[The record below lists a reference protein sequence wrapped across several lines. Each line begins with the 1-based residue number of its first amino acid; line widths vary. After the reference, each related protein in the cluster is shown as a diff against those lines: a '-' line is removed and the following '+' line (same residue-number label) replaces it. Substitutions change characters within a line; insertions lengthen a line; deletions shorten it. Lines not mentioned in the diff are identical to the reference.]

1 MDYEQED
8 HWFQTSEELCFILL
22 FVFFSV
28 MGLVGNGLVCFII
41 IRKGCRQSSRNW
53 YILNLA
59 LSDIFTYVLC
69 KPLTLVRLVLK
80 NWPQGSVMCRMVPSL
95 QTVYV
100 FVSTLTLV
108 VLAVDR
114 YSAVMCNGR
123 YSRLV
128 LSPRY
133 RLLLIWV
140 VSVSIAVPIFV
151 VHRLEEVKAF
161 GGYVLYTVCLEQWN
175 SQTSLTI
182 YSIFVLLLHYLSPL
196 TAILILH
203 LLIGN
208 FQHMR
213 IGVEG
218 SSRAPDLQ
226 WRRKRRRHRKNK
238 WLLTSMA
245 VSFAVVWLPLHVVNA
260 LASFDYMVWVQVC
273 QLDLFLTFSD
283 RCLSQS
289 LAVSLSR
296 CLSLSLSLALSLS
309 LSLSLSPS

>member
-1 MDYEQED
+1 MMEDQDDYAYLLEMLDAEEISSMHGNYSLEDFLRVTMDYEQED

-59 LSDIFTYVLC
+59 LSDIFTCVLC

-80 NWPQGSVMCRMVPSL
+80 TWPLGSVMCRVVPSL

-108 VLAVDR
+108 ALAVDR

-208 FQHMR
+208 FLHMR
-213 IGVEG
+213 IGGGGFLPGAG
-218 SSRAPDLQ
+218 SSVATEAETAPEE
-226 WRRKRRRHRKNK
+226 
-238 WLLTSMA
+238 
-245 VSFAVVWLPLHVVNA
+245 HVA
-260 LASFDYMVWVQVC
+260 TDQYGGLFRSRLA
-273 QLDLFLTFSD
+273 
-283 RCLSQS
+283 
-289 LAVSLSR
+289 AASR
-296 CLSLSLSLALSLS
+296 CQRFGVF
-309 LSLSLSPS
+309 